1 MHFCHKAPGVIS
13 LFRGEGYIMALEK
26 SLLACCAEV
35 TLLLEKK
42 KPGNYFMFPCQL
54 GAELGVRAISHL
66 EEISDEGIQA
76 MSVAS
81 VIAVLLPTTAY
92 ILRLKCPP
100 ARAMID
106 SG

>member
-1 MHFCHKAPGVIS
+1 MKV
-13 LFRGEGYIMALEK
+13 ALDK
-26 SLLACCAEV
+26 Q
-35 TLLLEKK
+35 T
-42 KPGNYFMFPCQL
+42 NNHFMFTCQL
-54 GAELGVRAISHL
+54 GAELGARAVSHL

-76 MSVAS
+76 MSAAS

-106 SG
+106 SGTILAAELSLHCSLLLDMST

>member
-1 MHFCHKAPGVIS
+1 
-13 LFRGEGYIMALEK
+13 MALEK

-42 KPGNYFMFPCQL
+42 KKKKGNYFMFPCQL
-54 GAELGVRAISHL
+54 GAELGARAISHL

-76 MSVAS
+76 MSAAS

-92 ILRLKCPP
+92 ILQLKCPP

>member
-13 LFRGEGYIMALEK
+13 LFKGEGYIMALEK

-42 KPGNYFMFPCQL
+42 KTGNYFMFPCQL
-54 GAELGVRAISHL
+54 GAELGAKVISHL

-76 MSVAS
+76 MSAAS